1 MGLQWLS
8 LLLAMVGVL
17 TFARVWRCV
26 VLLCTLSRLEDTK
39 ILENLTESQR
49 RVVRACVKNG
59 ILATDMGRHG
69 AIMNGFK
76 ESM

>member
-1 MGLQWLS
+1 
-8 LLLAMVGVL
+8 MVLGV
-17 TFARVWRCV
+17 
-26 VLLCTLSRLEDTK
+26 RLKDTG
-39 ILENLTESQR
+39 ILDNLPEGKR

-76 ESM
+76 ESMYVAPS